1 MTAPLNLFTEPMK
14 LCTASPEFIHCI
26 WTNLHEVFTAPLEII
41 HEIFAD
47 IFIEIFTEVF
57 TEISTAPLKIFTTHP
72 RGVHKKFISV
82 FT

>member
-1 MTAPLNLFTEPMK
+1 MY
-14 LCTASPEFIHCI
+14 
-26 WTNLHEVFTAPLEII
+26 
-41 HEIFAD
+41 EIFSD